1 MFSVKI
7 YNALSVLTA
16 DIEIY
21 ELNIERTARSLNAQM
36 QLLIIKIT
44 GLLSALKAVI
54 SAVLVLYLK

>member
-21 ELNIERTARSLNAQM
+21 ELNIERIARSLNAQM